1 MPETGIAAFPRYI
14 SAMSEVN
21 TDALPAVEDLAND
34 LLLAAKERSP
44 AEIFPADGTAE
55 ALAQAKQAAD
65 LLLAA
70 RFAKFADEGR
80 TQIEITNAGRYWAL
94 HGGFLAYLREDPA
107 ALVRGGGRQR
117 NPELETLRMAYMKLR
132 LNTFWWSFGLSIV
145 SLVVSLISLTV
156 AYLFGGILR

>member
-1 MPETGIAAFPRYI
+1 MNEADMG
-14 SAMSEVN
+14 
-21 TDALPAVEDLAND
+21 ALPAVEDVAND

-44 AEIFPADGTAE
+44 AEIFRADGTAE
-55 ALAQAKQAAD
+55 ALALAKQAAD
-65 LLLAA
+65 LLVAA
-70 RFAKFADEGR
+70 RFAKFADDGR

-94 HGGFLAYLREDPA
+94 HGGFLAYLKEDPA
-107 ALVRGGGRQR
+107 ALGRGGSGRQR

-145 SLVVSLISLTV
+145 SLIVSLISLTV